1 MLFAAVHSDAIGT
14 SRQFEA
20 THGVGRYWGIADITG
35 FLFLA
40 VDELTLSYRHE
51 ANADIPKPA

>member
-1 MLFAAVHSDAIGT
+1 MTIVVSLKVTDGLVLA
-14 SRQFEA
+14 EA